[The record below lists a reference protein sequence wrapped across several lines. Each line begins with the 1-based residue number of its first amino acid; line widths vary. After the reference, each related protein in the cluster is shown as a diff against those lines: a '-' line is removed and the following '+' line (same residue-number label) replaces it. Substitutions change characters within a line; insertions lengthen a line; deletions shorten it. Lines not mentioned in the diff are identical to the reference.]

1 MQWAAV
7 RLVSFGRI
15 PIRDTETSDEKGR
28 NLPFRRLNMFLTRIR
43 KNSTFKSLEK
53 EWYNTSMPLPLEEY
67 IEQTFFFETFR
78 SRIEEGYSTQEFLT
92 AIRSE
97 LLATVQL
104 PRAIEF
110 LLTDMK
116 HTGLLAPAMRHI
128 VHYFTPFQTFVI
140 AESEREESR
149 FDFRIALEILAR
161 EAKYR
166 SETPPIQG
174 LFFYQFETICR
185 NRLGYDRGL
194 EMLIHN
200 DVYDDDWKE
209 WLTILR
215 RQIGLVDLAEMI
227 FYRSDF
233 YQMKNTEANVVPLFG
248 EREGR
253 IAFACRQ
260 RDPVFLFSAL
270 SRHLGYPSVPRL
282 QRRTDEE
289 NLVPLLQRRVEQL
302 ENRLQLLEEE
312 LRGGVNLN
320 RFVLGNEKNEP
331 QT

>member
-1 MQWAAV
+1 M
-7 RLVSFGRI
+7 
-15 PIRDTETSDEKGR
+15 
-28 NLPFRRLNMFLTRIR
+28 
-43 KNSTFKSLEK
+43 
-53 EWYNTSMPLPLEEY
+53 LPLEEY
-67 IEQTFFFETFR
+67 IEQAFFFDSFR
-78 SRIEEGYSTQEFLT
+78 SRIEEGYSAQEFLT

-104 PRAIEF
+104 PMAIGF
-110 LLTDMK
+110 LLTDLK
-116 HTGLLAPAMRHI
+116 HTGMLSAAMRRI
-128 VHYFTPFQTFVI
+128 NHYFTPYQAFVI
-140 AESEREESR
+140 SESEREESR

-166 SETPPIQG
+166 SESPPIQG

-194 EMLIHN
+194 ETLIQD
-200 DVYDDDWKE
+200 DVYNDDWKE
-209 WLTILR
+209 WLTVLR
-215 RQIGLVDLAEMI
+215 KQIGFVDLAEMI

-233 YQMKNTEANVVPLFG
+233 YRQKNESADVAPLFG

-253 IAFACRQ
+253 IAFASRY

-282 QRRTDEE
+282 RRASEEE
-289 NLVPLLQRRVEQL
+289 NLMPIIQRRIEHL
-302 ENRLQLLEEE
+302 ESRLQLMEEE

-320 RFVLGNEKNEP
+320 RFYTKETATESP
-331 QT
+331 S

>member
-1 MQWAAV
+1 
-7 RLVSFGRI
+7 
-15 PIRDTETSDEKGR
+15 
-28 NLPFRRLNMFLTRIR
+28 
-43 KNSTFKSLEK
+43 
-53 EWYNTSMPLPLEEY
+53 MPLPIDEY
-67 IEQTFFFETFR
+67 IEQAFFFETFR
-78 SRIEEGYSTQEFLT
+78 SRIEEGYSAQEFLS

-104 PRAIEF
+104 PMAIEF

-116 HTGLLAPAMRHI
+116 HTGMLSSAMRRI
-128 VHYFTPFQTFVI
+128 DHYFTPYQTFVV

-166 SETPPIQG
+166 SESPSIQG

-194 EMLIHN
+194 ETLVQDNIYN
-200 DVYDDDWKE
+200 DDWKE

-215 RQIGLVDLAEMI
+215 KQIGLVDLAEMI
-227 FYRSDF
+227 FYRSDS
-233 YQMKNTEANVVPLFG
+233 YRLKHEGADVVPLFG

-253 IAFACRQ
+253 IAFASRQ

-270 SRHLGYPSVPRL
+270 SRHLGYPSVPRPH
-282 QRRTDEE
+282 RASEEE
-289 NLVPLLQRRVEQL
+289 NLVPVLQRRIEHL
-302 ENRLQLLEEE
+302 ENRLQLMEEE

-320 RFVLGNEKNEP
+320 RFYANRADTEGTP
-331 QT
+331 

>member
-1 MQWAAV
+1 
-7 RLVSFGRI
+7 
-15 PIRDTETSDEKGR
+15 
-28 NLPFRRLNMFLTRIR
+28 
-43 KNSTFKSLEK
+43 
-53 EWYNTSMPLPLEEY
+53 MPLPLEEY

-97 LLATVQL
+97 LITTVQL
-104 PRAIEF
+104 PMAIDF
-110 LLTDMK
+110 LLTDMR
-116 HTGLLAPAMRHI
+116 HTGILSSAMRQI
-128 VHYFTPFQTFVI
+128 AHYFTPFQAFVI
-140 AESEREESR
+140 AESERETSR

-166 SETPPIQG
+166 SESPPIQG

-194 EMLIHN
+194 ETLFHD
-200 DVYDDDWKE
+200 DVYNDDWKE
-209 WLTILR
+209 WLSILR
-215 RQIGLVDLAEMI
+215 KQIGLVDLAEMI
-227 FYRSDF
+227 FYRSEF
-233 YQMKNTEANVVPLFG
+233 YQMQHYHIKKIEADVTPLFG

-253 IAFACRQ
+253 IAFATRK

-270 SRHLGYPSVPRL
+270 SRHLGYPTVPRQKRL
-282 QRRTDEE
+282 AEEE
-289 NLVPLLQRRVEQL
+289 NLVPLLQRRIEHL

-320 RFVLGNEKNEP
+320 RFYAANPDKLTESR
-331 QT
+331 

>member
-1 MQWAAV
+1 M
-7 RLVSFGRI
+7 L
-15 PIRDTETSDEKGR
+15 
-28 NLPFRRLNMFLTRIR
+28 
-43 KNSTFKSLEK
+43 
-53 EWYNTSMPLPLEEY
+53 LPLEEY

-78 SRIEEGYSTQEFLT
+78 ARIEEGYSTQEFLT

-104 PRAIEF
+104 PKAIDF

-116 HTGLLAPAMRHI
+116 HTGILSAAMRQI
-128 VHYFTPFQTFVI
+128 AHYFTPYQAFVV
-140 AESEREESR
+140 AESEREQSR
-149 FDFRIALEILAR
+149 FDFRIALEILAK
-161 EAKYR
+161 EARYR
-166 SETPPIQG
+166 SESPPIQG

-194 EMLIHN
+194 ETLIQ
-200 DVYDDDWKE
+200 DDIYSDDWKE

-215 RQIGLVDLAEMI
+215 KQIGLMDFAEMI

-233 YQMKNTEANVVPLFG
+233 YPMKADEVNVVPLFG

-253 IAFACRQ
+253 IAFASRR

-270 SRHLGYPSVPRL
+270 SRHLGYPSVPSQKRA
-282 QRRTDEE
+282 TEEE
-289 NLVPLLQRRVEQL
+289 NLVPLMQRRIEHL

-320 RFVLGNEKNEP
+320 RYLVGE
-331 QT
+331 

>member
-1 MQWAAV
+1 M
-7 RLVSFGRI
+7 
-15 PIRDTETSDEKGR
+15 T
-28 NLPFRRLNMFLTRIR
+28 
-43 KNSTFKSLEK
+43 
-53 EWYNTSMPLPLEEY
+53 LPLEEY
-67 IEQTFFFETFR
+67 IEQAFLFENFR
-78 SRIEEGYSTQEFLT
+78 SRIEEGYSAQEFLT

-104 PRAIEF
+104 PMAIEF
-110 LLTDMK
+110 LLTDLK
-116 HTGLLAPAMRHI
+116 HTGLLSSAMRRI
-128 VHYFTPFQTFVI
+128 THYFTPFQAFVI

-174 LFFYQFETICR
+174 LFFYQFETLCR

-194 EMLIHN
+194 ETLIQDTAYN
-200 DVYDDDWKE
+200 DDWKE

-227 FYRSDF
+227 FYRSEF
-233 YQMKNTEANVVPLFG
+233 YKTKNTESDVVSLFG

-253 IAFACRQ
+253 IAFASRK

-270 SRHLGYPSVPRL
+270 SRHLGYPSVPRQ
-282 QRRTDEE
+282 QRASEEE
-289 NLVPLLQRRVEQL
+289 NLVPLLQRRVEHL

-312 LRGGVNLN
+312 LRGGVNLK
-320 RFVLGNEKNEP
+320 RFYVQKTADRSPEIP
-331 QT
+331 S

>member
-1 MQWAAV
+1 MHKGG
-7 RLVSFGRI
+7 VS
-15 PIRDTETSDEKGR
+15 
-28 NLPFRRLNMFLTRIR
+28 L
-43 KNSTFKSLEK
+43 
-53 EWYNTSMPLPLEEY
+53 SMTLPLEEY
-67 IEQTFFFETFR
+67 IEQAFFFENFR
-78 SRIEEGYSTQEFLT
+78 SRIEEGYSAQEFLS

-97 LLATVQL
+97 LLTTVQL
-104 PRAIEF
+104 PMAIEF
-110 LLTDMK
+110 LSTDLK
-116 HTGLLAPAMRHI
+116 HTGLLSSAMRRI

-140 AESEREESR
+140 AESEREDSR

-194 EMLIHN
+194 ETLIQDGAYDN
-200 DVYDDDWKE
+200 DWQE
-209 WLTILR
+209 WLSILR
-215 RQIGLVDLAEMI
+215 KQIGLVDLAEMI

-233 YQMKNTEANVVPLFG
+233 YKVNNAESDVVPLFG

-253 IAFACRQ
+253 IAFASRQ

-270 SRHLGYPSVPRL
+270 SRHLGYPSVPRP
-282 QRRTDEE
+282 QRASEEE
-289 NLVPLLQRRVEQL
+289 NLVPLLQRRIEHL

-320 RFVLGNEKNEP
+320 RFYVQKNSGKP
-331 QT
+331 P